1 MDGRADTESGAFPR
15 KILWNKKRFMGVWV
29 KQGCRAGWGQGL
41 AWKALLGVR
50 VPWKLPQEFAV
61 QRGVDF

>member
-41 AWKALLGVR
+41 VETRILLVHR
-50 VPWKLPQEFAV
+50 KDDRCKVIA
-61 QRGVDF
+61 